1 MIFTLFLLVLIALSI
16 WFGSIVFLSFIM
28 APSVFGALD
37 DVHAA
42 RFLRL
47 IFPRYFKL
55 GLGCSIITLA
65 GLIALWLMSDEAASV
80 WFVAL
85 GAAATMVVLTGS
97 SLCLV
102 PLINTAR
109 DSGAAGA
116 ARFEQLHRRSV
127 ALNAGTLVL
136 ALLALSATARALM
149 APLA

>member
-1 MIFTLFLLVLIALSI
+1 MIFTLFLVVLIALSI
-16 WFGSIVFLSFIM
+16 WFGSIVFLSFVM

-37 DVHAA
+37 DEHAA

-55 GLGCSIITLA
+55 GLGCSIITLM
-65 GLIALWLMSDEAASV
+65 GLVALWLMSDEAASA

-102 PLINTAR
+102 PLINAAR

-136 ALLALSATARALM
+136 SLLALSATARALM